1 MGHGSTSTG
10 RSCDKRNLNTAAVSV
25 EFDSGGWYITLTDQ
39 LHEAA
44 FCRLVFCA
52 HAVCVRPDR
61 REDA

>member
-1 MGHGSTSTG
+1 M
-10 RSCDKRNLNTAAVSV
+10 AAVSV

-39 LHEAA
+39 FHAAA

-52 HAVCVRPDR
+52 HAVRVRPDR